1 VTRGLRIEGSE
12 PEIGSKPTSQ
22 AASLERIK
30 RFAWLLDNSIAI
42 PGTRWR
48 IGLDPLFGLIPG
60 LGDLVGAAF
69 SGWILLQAERL
80 GASRPTLLRMLSNV
94 VVETVVGAIPLLGD
108 LFDAAWKA
116 NAKNVALLE
125 RYLVTPGLQ
134 RKRDRAFIAVLVG
147 GVLVGTAA
155 AATLGVLLLRWIV
168 GLF

>member
-1 VTRGLRIEGSE
+1 VDSE
-12 PEIGSKPTSQ
+12 PEIGSKPASQ

-80 GASRPTLLRMLSNV
+80 GAGRPTLLRMLWNV
-94 VVETVVGAIPLLGD
+94 VVETVIGAIPVLGD
-108 LFDAAWKA
+108 IFDAAWKA
-116 NAKNVALLE
+116 NAKNVVLLE
-125 RYLVTPGLQ
+125 RHLATPGLQ

-147 GVLVGTAA
+147 GLLVGTAA